1 MNNFTHETSKLIK
14 GLKYLISFGL
24 IASLTS
30 FFVQSCQREQYENS
44 NTGKA
49 AENFISSMKE
59 NKNNIGKIVFGNLGS
74 NISRLADT
82 EPIYLEF
89 NGDVSPQVHDMYNQ
103 TNSLEDLSNLIDNTD
118 AIIQYEP
125 TDTNSNYQLNV
136 SIDAVTNS
144 LNPLILQAKNYLYTK
159 GFTAQTIQNMLVEQ
173 NGKEED
179 LIPFVMSLTHIEN
192 GGQFAQNLY
201 IPFVNFAYAKLD
213 ANDYIRCAGVAIGAD
228 ILWSLGSSSAASWT
242 IGAMTRAFGAVAKRF
257 LGPIGVAIAVVSF
270 GVCIHEAYYD

>member
-1 MNNFTHETSKLIK
+1 MKNFTNQTGKLIK
-14 GLKYLISFGL
+14 GLKLLILFGF
-24 IASLTS
+24 IISLTP
-30 FFVQSCQREQYENS
+30 FIIQSCQREQYENS
-44 NTGKA
+44 DAGKA
-49 AENFISSMKE
+49 AANFISSVKE
-59 NKNNIGKIVFGNLGS
+59 NKNKIGSVVFGQS
-74 NISRLADT
+74 NSKTSRLADT

-89 NGDVSPQVHDMYNQ
+89 NGDVSPQVYDMYNN

-118 AIIQYEP
+118 AIIQYDP

-136 SIDAVTNS
+136 SVDAVTNS
-144 LNPLILQAKNYLYTK
+144 LNPLIIQAKNYLYTK
-159 GFTAQTIQNMLVEQ
+159 GFTEQSIQNMLIEQ

-192 GGQFAQNLY
+192 GGQFANNY
-201 IPFVNFAYAKLD
+201 NIPFVNFAYAKLD

-228 ILWSLGSSSAASWT
+228 VLWSLGSSSAASWT
-242 IGAMTRAFGAVAKRF
+242 IGAMTKAFGAVAKRF